1 MLLWQ
6 HESRQRQG
14 APRLRRALHERR
26 HPPIFATNDFN
37 GSPAVLQL
45 TGSNQKELPK
55 EAFLDR
61 VAQPMRIH
69 GTVMQI
75 GNTLLLRMESSA
87 IASHSFRHP
96 PEQGR

>member
-26 HPPIFATNDFN
+26 HPPVFATNDFH

-45 TGSNQKELPK
+45 TGPNQKPLPK

-69 GTVMQI
+69 GRVTQI
-75 GNTLLLRMESSA
+75 GNTLLLETESSA
-87 IASHSFRHP
+87 ISSRSFRRP
-96 PEQGR
+96 PEHGR

>member
-1 MLLWQ
+1 
-6 HESRQRQG
+6 
-14 APRLRRALHERR
+14 
-26 HPPIFATNDFN
+26 
-37 GSPAVLQL
+37 VLQL
-45 TGSNQKELPK
+45 TGPNQKPLPK

-69 GTVMQI
+69 GTVVQI
-75 GNTLLLRMESSA
+75 GNTLLLETESSA